1 MLTIDQGALLV
12 KKTRQ
17 GIETHLDNHGNYDP
31 GPSDGSELWSKRG
44 VFVTITSNGTGTL
57 RGCIGN
63 PQPQH
68 PLIVEAIQAGILAAT
83 SDPRFNPITL
93 LEFRLRDCLEL
104 TVLSPLEEI
113 HANSV
118 SELKDLVVVGRHGLF
133 VDGYGQSGLLLP
145 QVAADEGFDEEDFVT
160 NCCLKAG
167 LPPDAWLSGGVKL
180 YRFTGQIF
188 SEEAPNGRTV
198 KKSLDGQC

>member
-1 MLTIDQGALLV
+1 M
-12 KKTRQ
+12 
-17 GIETHLDNHGNYDP
+17 
-31 GPSDGSELWSKRG
+31 
-44 VFVTITSNGTGTL
+44 

-63 PQPQH
+63 PQPRH

-83 SDPRFNPITL
+83 SDPRFNPITF
-93 LEFRLRDCLEL
+93 LEFRLKDCLEL

-118 SELKDLVVVGRHGLF
+118 AELKDLVVVGRHGLI

-145 QVAADEGFDEEDFVT
+145 QVAVDEGFDEEDFVT

-167 LPPDAWLSGGVKL
+167 LPPDTWLSGGVKL
-180 YRFTGQIF
+180 SRFTGQIF

-198 KKSLDGQC
+198 NKSLDGQR